1 MGSKHSKRKDLEK
14 SSILSV
20 YEKSLN
26 SKSEKN
32 KKVPRNIS
40 REEIIKELKE
50 EIILPMENDFI
61 ESSEINLEQNEPL
74 PLKNILENDE
84 EDYLNED
91 NQDFLNKFLPE
102 DAFNMKRS
110 KTFVPKPAMLETPR
124 FKLKDFEDE
133 NLMSPFKLSIKSFGI
148 FSQKNQR
155 PNKILLDFH
164 KDIMDCKSCNDNEE
178 EMFEE
183 YLLFNADTE
192 KTTPNPEDLLDLLNC
207 RKKMIKFR
215 NSINYSPFNEY
226 ENILN
231 CDKIIED
238 IQDET
243 ESKNGKKKSIWNK
256 YIKEQLNKEKN
267 KNFEH
272 NKRLYSEPFP
282 NVAINFDDF
291 KCDEEDEKEEEKND
305 ENNEDDLFILGVI
318 ERAAKERKAIKS
330 VFVK

>member
-1 MGSKHSKRKDLEK
+1 MGSKHSKRKDLDK

-61 ESSEINLEQNEPL
+61 ESPEINLEQNEPL

-192 KTTPNPEDLLDLLNC
+192 KTTPNPE
-207 RKKMIKFR
+207 
-215 NSINYSPFNEY
+215 E
-226 ENILN
+226 IL
-231 CDKIIED
+231 KTFWI
-238 IQDET
+238 
-243 ESKNGKKKSIWNK
+243 
-256 YIKEQLNKEKN
+256 Y
-267 KNFEH
+267 
-272 NKRLYSEPFP
+272 
-282 NVAINFDDF
+282 
-291 KCDEEDEKEEEKND
+291 
-305 ENNEDDLFILGVI
+305 
-318 ERAAKERKAIKS
+318 
-330 VFVK
+330 